1 MELAIQYNGRYGLNQ
16 TLAALHISKGTW
28 HYRRYVRRSL
38 TEKYAGLRQPLL
50 EIAKEHPQY
59 GYRKVTQELRERGWP
74 VNKKVVQNLQKA
86 WDLPLL
92 RSIRRPAASRIR
104 KALTA
109 LGGRINLV
117 PTLKK
122 ISPLYLLY
130 TDITELPFDRGD
142 QKAYLMAIIDHVSK
156 YALGWAFGRAKD
168 TALATAAWERAYRN
182 LRRFRVV
189 PQKVVIHHDQ
199 DAIYTSH
206 EWLRKVCVQSGARVS
221 YSLNGARGNT
231 AMESFNGHFKGEN
244 ESIFWEQ
251 KDIKGVIRVVET
263 RMRYYN
269 APRRH
274 ESLGQI
280 SPENF
285 LIKHGIKAQ

>member
-1 MELAIQYNGRYGLNQ
+1 MELAIHYNGRYGLNQ
-16 TLAALHISKGTW
+16 TLAALRISKGTW
-28 HYRRYVRRSL
+28 HYRRHVRRSL
-38 TEKYAGLRQPLL
+38 TEKYADLRKPLL

-59 GYRKVTQELRERGWP
+59 GYRKVTKELGERGWP

-92 RSIRRPAASRIR
+92 RSIRRPATSRIR
-104 KALTA
+104 KALTE

-122 ISPLYLLY
+122 INPLCLLY

-142 QKAYLMAIIDHVSK
+142 QKAYLMTIIDHVSK
-156 YALGWAFGRAKD
+156 YALGWAVGRAKD
-168 TALATAAWERAYRN
+168 TTLALAAWKRAYRN
-182 LRRFRVV
+182 LRRFRIVLR
-189 PQKVVIHHDQ
+189 KVVIHHDQ
-199 DAIYTSH
+199 DAIYTSQ

-251 KDIKGVIRVVET
+251 KDIKGVIKVVET

-269 APRRH
+269 DIRRH

-280 SPENF
+280 SPESF
-285 LIKHGIKAQ
+285 LIKHGIKPQ